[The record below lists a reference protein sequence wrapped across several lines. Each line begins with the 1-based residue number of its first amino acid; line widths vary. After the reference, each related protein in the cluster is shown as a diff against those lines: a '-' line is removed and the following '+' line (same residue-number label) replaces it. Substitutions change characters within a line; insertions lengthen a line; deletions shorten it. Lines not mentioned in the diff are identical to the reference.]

1 MDRRREKLYILQK
14 EDELY
19 ALLQCRALLL
29 EEKWKGGKR
38 VV

>member
-29 EEKWKGGKR
+29 KEKWKGGKL
-38 VV
+38 